1 MARFTRSLLV
11 LLFAAV
17 ASTAHSAWAPET
29 QHPGST
35 GPEVGRSALV
45 KAAPRLTSMH
55 PGAGADGST
64 PGRASALP
72 AGLAPD
78 ASQAAGERFVGIM
91 AYEGHPALPGQQLH
105 TNGTVIVVQESSL
118 ELTVAPD
125 GTVTGTGRLVMS
137 RTGSG
142 TPPCAD
148 YAVRTLSLTGE
159 IGKEGQAF
167 MAGGSGV
174 QAAVLSGMFK
184 YETRASKVGEA
195 IADCNFGAQ
204 HGSGLMGYLTNE
216 PGFAAGSG
224 PARVTD
230 RFFILYDGYA
240 QRGLAHELEKS
251 LRLDPEDFGEHV
263 VGVLSSTAGL
273 VHAAVP
279 AGTDDGPIVVRL
291 DYGGVVPKVIPTR
304 GDQRDA
310 TLGGPIREGEV
321 LVVEDDA
328 FVVLQ
333 FDDGTT
339 VAVRPGAHFTS
350 YPASL
355 RPEARSRRIPM
366 ALPNGR
372 YASLVPDQRYGVF
385 CNRPTVGGQVR
396 TVMQDAA
403 DCMYRL
409 GEGMHDFLVAPPR
422 QPGDRFRAET
432 NSVSTGVQGTVFR
445 MIDDGTATTVQVVE
459 GRVSVTPK
467 GGGLAGIHLAAGS
480 QVRVTLSGVGP
491 IARYS
496 PDTDARDVL
505 GILVAAANAARPVSA
520 PSIAPTVPTVPS
532 VGAGGAAP
540 AAGGASASP
549 ADRGATANQVPEV
562 RLPDLSTP
570 DARRRA
576 LVDAHAA
583 LGRILVE
590 ARAGRTV
597 LIATSEPPGF
607 LPVPRATLR
616 AYLNSQIAP
625 GAVTADSAQQLERQ
639 WTAGHDAALAAAERQ
654 FAELGALISSAGM
667 APAGRSVTSAAP
679 PGPGSGQ
686 ASRPAAP
693 AAPAPAPVIASCDP
707 PASMSISDGQ
717 EAGLLLRTGE
727 CVRGVLIDMG
737 ADFTMQVGGAERRIA
752 VSDVA
757 LIDFMAGGSYADT
770 DVSRGHVVALRTGA
784 TSRGELYDMS
794 ERRPLAVTIRGAG
807 GEQRVSSAEIAYI
820 ALADV
825 SARPTAPA
833 TPVPPPRSAP
843 PGPPRAQLPTA
854 GPPPATTPTTA
865 GPGGSPMACAD
876 LSGQWTRNV
885 NDPGRRV
892 PGTNRLPAM
901 GGANWS
907 SQLSLTRRADGTYD
921 VVEDN
926 ARGGVG
932 TLVGGRF
939 TYRVTW
945 PSNAAGSADFAMNA
959 DCTVGSRDGQTITR
973 AAAGAP
979 LAGAGTG
986 AGGAS
991 TSPVAGAGASIFGS
1005 WRACDGRM
1013 VAFAQEGAEIIGR
1026 YTAIGGLPSSLF
1038 SVGQVSH
1045 RLRPTGPGAYQ
1056 GVVEH
1061 RYFDGRRE
1069 WKDTVVTI
1077 AGDRYRDTGSDACSV
1092 DMTRLSSV
1100 PASTGGGA
1108 GPPAG
1113 GGAVGFPPPMT
1124 ISGPPGLAQCS
1135 TLVGDW
1141 RRNDGMVVRVTAAGS
1156 LYRGV
1161 IVDPGAAAGYF
1172 QPGEHTF
1179 TIDAAPQAG
1188 VCTGQ
1193 VLVRFADGRSEW
1205 RATRLAL
1212 TQLNLFDTDN
1222 AGQWVRISAGTVR
1235 GAVIGSGGCGDLSGQ
1250 WSHVTTGV
1258 GSSVFTLTA
1267 RSDGRYN
1274 VTENG
1279 LGSGRGVAATSG
1291 NRLRYDFTWSGG
1303 AGFIDVVL
1311 NAGCTQGTGTL
1322 QFTAGQS
1329 GRFPSTLTRAGG
1341 QGEAG
1346 RMGTPSVESFAGAWD
1361 VESDGVRYVLT
1372 LTQNGNRVTGSYGD
1386 GQGAVE
1392 GTVTGQVLTLRWRH
1406 ASGRSGTAHLALSA
1420 DRGRFTGTYAAEAS
1434 AGLPASRGAWNG
1446 VRRMR

>member
-1 MARFTRSLLV
+1 MARFTRSLLA

-29 QHPGST
+29 RHPGST
-35 GPEVGRSALV
+35 GLAVGRSALV
-45 KAAPRLTSMH
+45 KAAPRLTSMR
-55 PGAGADGST
+55 PGAGADGSA
-64 PGRASALP
+64 PARASALP

-91 AYEGHPALPGQQLH
+91 AYEGRPAPPGQQLH
-105 TNGTVIVVQESSL
+105 INGTVIVVQESSM
-118 ELTVAPD
+118 ELTVALD

-148 YAVRTLSLTGE
+148 YAVRTLSLTGKL
-159 IGKEGQAF
+159 GREGQAF

-184 YETRASKVGEA
+184 YDTRASKVGEA

-224 PARVTD
+224 SARVTD

-251 LRLDPEDFGEHV
+251 LRLNPEDFGEHV

-279 AGTDDGPIVVRL
+279 ASTDDGPIVVRL

-304 GDQRDA
+304 GDQRDV

-339 VAVRPGAHFTS
+339 VAVRPGAHFTA
-350 YPASL
+350 YPTSL

-372 YASLVPDQRYGVF
+372 YAPLVPDQRYGVF
-385 CNRPTVGGQVR
+385 YNSPTVGGQVR
-396 TVMQDAA
+396 TVIQDAA

-445 MIDDGTATTVQVVE
+445 LIDDGTATTVQVVE

-467 GGGLAGIHLAAGS
+467 GSGLAGIQLAAGS
-480 QVRVTLSGVGP
+480 QARVTLSGVGP
-491 IARYS
+491 IERYS

-505 GILVAAANAARPVSA
+505 GILVAAANAARPVGA
-520 PSIAPTVPTVPS
+520 PSIAAAVPTVPP
-532 VGAGGAAP
+532 VGAGGVAP
-540 AAGGASASP
+540 AISPAGSATATP
-549 ADRGATANQVPEV
+549 ADRRAPANQPPEV
-562 RLPDLSTP
+562 PLPDLSTP
-570 DARRRA
+570 EARRRA

-583 LGRILVE
+583 LGRMLVE

-607 LPVPRATLR
+607 LPVPRPALR
-616 AYLNSQIAP
+616 AYRNRQIAR
-625 GAVTADSAQQLERQ
+625 GAVTADSAEQIERQ
-639 WTAGHDAALAAAERQ
+639 WTAGHDAALAEAERQ

-667 APAGRSVTSAAP
+667 APAGRSVTSAAQ
-679 PGPGSGQ
+679 PGP
-686 ASRPAAP
+686 ASAAP
-693 AAPAPAPVIASCDP
+693 SPAPVIVSCDP
-707 PASMSISDGQ
+707 PGSMAITDGQ
-717 EAGLLLRTGE
+717 EAGVLLRTGE

-737 ADFTMQVGGAERRIA
+737 ADFTMQVDGAERRIA
-752 VSDVA
+752 IDDVA
-757 LIDFMAGGSYADT
+757 LIDFMRGGSYVDT

-807 GEQRVSSAEIAYI
+807 GERRISSAEIAYI

-825 SARPTAPA
+825 SVRPTLQPSTATAGVGTPSRPRPDASTPPSSPTRMPPA
-833 TPVPPPRSAP
+833 SVPPPPASA
-843 PGPPRAQLPTA
+843 PGPPRGMVA
-854 GPPPATTPTTA
+854 GPSETMGAT
-865 GPGGSPMACAD
+865 GS
-876 LSGQWTRNV
+876 
-885 NDPGRRV
+885 
-892 PGTNRLPAM
+892 
-901 GGANWS
+901 
-907 SQLSLTRRADGTYD
+907 
-921 VVEDN
+921 
-926 ARGGVG
+926 
-932 TLVGGRF
+932 
-939 TYRVTW
+939 
-945 PSNAAGSADFAMNA
+945 
-959 DCTVGSRDGQTITR
+959 
-973 AAAGAP
+973 
-979 LAGAGTG
+979 
-986 AGGAS
+986 
-991 TSPVAGAGASIFGS
+991 GASIFGN

-1026 YTAIGGLPSSLF
+1026 YTAIGGLPASLF
-1038 SVGQVSH
+1038 SVGQMSH

-1061 RYFDGRRE
+1061 RFFDGRRE
-1069 WKDTVVTI
+1069 WRDTVVAI
-1077 AGDRYRDTGSDACSV
+1077 DGDRYRDTGSDACSV
-1092 DMTRLSSV
+1092 DMTR
-1100 PASTGGGA
+1100 
-1108 GPPAG
+1108 
-1113 GGAVGFPPPMT
+1113 
-1124 ISGPPGLAQCS
+1124 
-1135 TLVGDW
+1135 
-1141 RRNDGMVVRVTAAGS
+1141 
-1156 LYRGV
+1156 
-1161 IVDPGAAAGYF
+1161 IVADPGPAATASV
-1172 QPGEHTF
+1172 
-1179 TIDAAPQAG
+1179 DA
-1188 VCTGQ
+1188 V
-1193 VLVRFADGRSEW
+1193 
-1205 RATRLAL
+1205 
-1212 TQLNLFDTDN
+1212 
-1222 AGQWVRISAGTVR
+1222 
-1235 GAVIGSGGCGDLSGQ
+1235 GSGGCGDLSGQ

-1267 RSDGRYN
+1267 RSDGRYD

-1329 GRFPSTLTRAGG
+1329 GRFPSTLTRSGD

-1372 LTQNGNRVTGSYGD
+1372 LTRKGSRVTGSYGD

-1392 GTVTGQVLTLRWRH
+1392 GTVTGSVLTLRWRH
-1406 ASGRSGTAHLALSA
+1406 ASGRSGTAQLTLSA
-1420 DRGRFTGTYAAEAS
+1420 DRARFAGTYAAEAS